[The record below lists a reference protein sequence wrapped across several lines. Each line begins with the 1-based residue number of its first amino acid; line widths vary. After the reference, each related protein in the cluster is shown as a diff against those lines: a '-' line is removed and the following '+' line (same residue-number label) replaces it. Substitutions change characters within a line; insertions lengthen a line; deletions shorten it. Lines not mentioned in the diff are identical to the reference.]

1 MSKRV
6 VITGLGVVSPN
17 GMNIPDFLHA
27 LQNGISGI
35 KFVPLYEEL
44 KFNCQVCGTPDFEWE
59 QLRNY
64 ITETSLYGLKGK
76 GIAFGIKAALDAW
89 MDAGNQIV
97 SEETLWETGCVF
109 GSSVADTD
117 VIKNAITRVD
127 AKESKKLGS
136 RVVEQ
141 IMNSGV
147 TAYISGRLG
156 LGNKIVSNSS
166 ACATGTQA
174 ILMGYEYIKYGMAKR
189 MVVGSSEYVDQYVFG
204 AFDSMRVLSR
214 KFNDQPQKASR
225 PMSMSAGGFVPGS
238 GAGALILEDLDFALA
253 RNAKIYGEILGGSN
267 NSGGQ
272 KGGGSMT
279 APGAAGVVR
288 CIREALSQA
297 NVNANEI
304 DLISGHL
311 TATLADKF
319 EVQNW
324 AEALGRKGEDFPL
337 INSLKS
343 MICLKEKGLAFDSV
357 YVDLHKFEQHSDWF
371 IAINPEGQVPV
382 LVHDGAVITQ
392 TTVINE
398 YLEDVFPDVPLRP
411 ADAEGRARMRI
422 WNMFVDEHVMNYVS
436 MHGWHRMVGVIA
448 RGIESGEFEKLVD
461 RIPLPDQRKKWQ
473 TARSGFSESDL
484 AHAIDKIVYACA
496 KIDAHLA
503 DN

>member
-1 MSKRV
+1 MSRRV

-17 GMNIPDFLHA
+17 GTGIPDFLHA
-27 LQNGISGI
+27 IQNGVSGI
-35 KFVPLYEEL
+35 KFMPQYEEL
-44 KFNCQVCGTPDFEWE
+44 KFNCQVSGMPEFEWD

-76 GIAFGIKAALDAW
+76 GIAFGLKAALDAW
-89 MDAGNQIV
+89 MDAGNNIV
-97 SEETLWETGCVF
+97 REETLWETGCIF

-127 AKESKKLGS
+127 ARESKKLGS

-156 LGNKIVSNSS
+156 LGNKVISNSA

-189 MVVGSSEYVDQYVFG
+189 MVVGSSEYVDSYIFG

-214 KFNDQPQKASR
+214 KFNDQPEKASR

-253 RNAKIYGEILGGSN
+253 RNATIYAEILGGSN

-272 KGGGSMT
+272 RNGGTMT
-279 APGAAGVVR
+279 APSSTGVIR
-288 CIREALSQA
+288 CIREALADAKISAQS
-297 NVNANEI
+297 I

-311 TATLADKF
+311 TATFTDKL
-319 EVQNW
+319 EIQNW
-324 AEALGRKGEDFPL
+324 AEALGRKGVDFPL

-343 MICLKEKGLAFDSV
+343 MIGHCLSAAGSIETVAAVLQIVQQFAHPNINLEDP
-357 YVDLHKFEQHSDWF
+357 
-371 IAINPEGQVPV
+371 NPEIIDLIGTNNLPTKKI
-382 LVHDGAVITQ
+382 DRE
-392 TTVINE
+392 IN
-398 YLEDVFPDVPLRP
+398 
-411 ADAEGRARMRI
+411 
-422 WNMFVDEHVMNYVS
+422 
-436 MHGWHRMVGVIA
+436 VIA
-448 RGIESGEFEKLVD
+448 KANF
-461 RIPLPDQRKKWQ
+461 
-473 TARSGFSESDL
+473 GFGD
-484 AHAIDKIVYACA
+484 INACLIIS
-496 KIDAHLA
+496 KY
-503 DN
+503 DNNG